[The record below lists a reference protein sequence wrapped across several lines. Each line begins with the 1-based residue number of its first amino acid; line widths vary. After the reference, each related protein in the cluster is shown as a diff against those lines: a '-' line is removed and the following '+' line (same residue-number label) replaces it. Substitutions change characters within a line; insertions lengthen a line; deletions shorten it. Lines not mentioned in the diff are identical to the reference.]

1 MVTPTYCLLPNWPLF
16 RKPKCQKINESR
28 RWRFG
33 IPRRWRF
40 GIPLLRS
47 LGLTLPPSLVH
58 SEIAHHREPGLGFG
72 LKLE

>member
-16 RKPKCQKINESR
+16 RKPKCHKINES
-28 RWRFG
+28 
-33 IPRRWRF
+33 RRWRF